1 MVDLVHQLSGKHIV
15 YVLQCEPLD
24 GKETRYVGTSTSI
37 EKRTCEHLG
46 LAKSKGAS
54 WCAKH
59 KPVSVLEVRV
69 CNTKEEAA
77 CMEVMLTSIHQAQVG
92 YQHCRGGRWNMPGDM
107 RKKPP
112 HFDNAEEY
120 YTSPRS
126 TATEK
131 SEEPEMTHDQWVNGV
146 THVDGK
152 LAMLPPMY
160 HVLAPKDEEGRITEP
175 PPREC
180 LKFQN
185 PKDPDGRLGILAGLV
200 LH

>member
-1 MVDLVHQLSGKHIV
+1 
-15 YVLQCEPLD
+15 
-24 GKETRYVGTSTSI
+24 
-37 EKRTCEHLG
+37 
-46 LAKSKGAS
+46 
-54 WCAKH
+54 
-59 KPVSVLEVRV
+59 
-69 CNTKEEAA
+69 
-77 CMEVMLTSIHQAQVG
+77 MEVMLTSIHQAQVG

-107 RKKPP
+107 KKKPP

-131 SEEPEMTHDQWVNGV
+131 SEEPEGPSEAPNLPSEAAVPPHREAV
-146 THVDGK
+146 HV
-152 LAMLPPMY
+152 PPMY

-185 PKDPDGRLGILAGLV
+185 PKDPDGRLGILAGLIM
-200 LH
+200 H